1 MRRHA
6 RPEQR
11 GLGQVAA
18 CDRRVILR
26 LPVEIALVG
35 RVHRVVHRLD
45 PGELLLP
52 GGVFLLRRSKLR
64 LPGGIVRLALLELRL
79 PGGILRPGRGEL
91 FAAGVILRLPAL
103 ELALADAI
111 RHDARGKRELER
123 VIRLLLRAERRRQL
137 AERVG
142 VVA

>member
-1 MRRHA
+1 M
-6 RPEQR
+6 
-11 GLGQVAA
+11 
-18 CDRRVILR
+18 
-26 LPVEIALVG
+26 
-35 RVHRVVHRLD
+35 HRVVHRLD
-45 PGELLLP
+45 PG
-52 GGVFLLRRSKLR
+52 
-64 LPGGIVRLALLELRL
+64 ELRL

-103 ELALADAI
+103 KLALADAI
-111 RHDARGKRELER
+111 RHDARGKRALER

>member
-1 MRRHA
+1 MYR
-6 RPEQR
+6 
-11 GLGQVAA
+11 
-18 CDRRVILR
+18 I
-26 LPVEIALVG
+26 
-35 RVHRVVHRLD
+35 VHRLD

-64 LPGGIVRLALLELRL
+64 LPGGVVGLALLELRL

-91 FAAGVILRLPAL
+91 LAAGVILRLPAL
-103 ELALADAI
+103 EPALADVV

-123 VIRLLLRAERRRQL
+123 VIRLLLRAEGRRQL
-137 AERVG
+137 AERAG